1 MKIYEETYQSAKEQT
16 KSVNQSR
23 KRVKEPT
30 KSDDLKITKEQ
41 NVSKKALKKA
51 NETEESTTDLDAAD
65 MAFNSMI
72 AGSGARFDI
81 HFVNVQQ

>member
-1 MKIYEETYQSAKEQT
+1 
-16 KSVNQSR
+16 VNLSR

-41 NVSKKALKKA
+41 NVSKKASKKA
-51 NETEESTTDLDAAD
+51 NEIEESTKDLDAAD

-72 AGSGARFDI
+72 AGSGARFNTL
-81 HFVNVQQ
+81 NVQQLSLFSDDYVS